1 MIKSGRLHIAILES
15 SKIIC
20 EGIQT
25 VLYQSDMDCRVHRL
39 DALDDLT
46 ELLDNQPI
54 DILIANPVQF
64 VNREKEIQK
73 IRRRYPSMA
82 VAGIDF
88 GMMQKPSTLIDI
100 TFTLYDS
107 TEHIVQ
113 LLQKLDQKSQSQP
126 NEKGGEENL
135 TKREIEVL
143 TGLVNGMLNKEIAD
157 ALNISIHTVV
167 RHRKNISMKTGI
179 RSQSGLTIY
188 AISKKIISI
197 EDIDI

>member
-1 MIKSGRLHIAILES
+1 MNKSILHIAILES
-15 SKIIC
+15 SKIIN
-20 EGIQT
+20 EGIQAI
-25 VLYQSDMDCRVHRL
+25 LYQSDMDCRTYRL
-39 DALDDLT
+39 ETLEDLT
-46 ELLDNQPI
+46 ELLETNHI

-64 VNREKEIQK
+64 VNREKEIRK
-73 IRRRYPSMA
+73 IRKNYPSLA

-88 GMMQKPSTLIDI
+88 GMMHKPSTLTDV
-100 TFTLYDS
+100 TFTLYDT
-107 TEHIVQ
+107 TEHIIH
-113 LLQKLDQKSQSQP
+113 LLMKLDKKGQSLP
-126 NEKGGEENL
+126 NEKEGEDNL

-167 RHRKNISMKTGI
+167 RHRKNIAMKTGI

-197 EDIDI
+197 EDIEI

>member
-1 MIKSGRLHIAILES
+1 MHKSTLHIAILES
-15 SKIIC
+15 SKIIQ
-20 EGIQT
+20 EGIQAI
-25 VLYQSDMDCRVHRL
+25 LYQSDIDCRVYRAETL
-39 DALDDLT
+39 EEFT
-46 ELLDNQPI
+46 ELLESNPI

-73 IRRRYPSMA
+73 IRKNYPSLSI
-82 VAGIDF
+82 AGIDF
-88 GMMQKPSTLIDI
+88 GMMQKPSLVTD
-100 TFTLYDS
+100 TSFTLYDS
-107 TEHIVQ
+107 GDHIVRI
-113 LLQKLDQKSQSQP
+113 LLKLAKKNQSLP
-126 NEKGGEENL
+126 HDKEGGENL

-143 TGLVNGMLNKEIAD
+143 TGLVNGMLNKEIAE

-197 EDIDI
+197 DDIEI

>member
-1 MIKSGRLHIAILES
+1 MNKSAQLHIAILES

-20 EGIQT
+20 EGIQAI
-25 VLYQSDMDCRVHRL
+25 LYQSDMDCRVYRL
-39 DALDDLT
+39 DTLDDLIG
-46 ELLDNQPI
+46 LLEANPV

-73 IRRRYPSMA
+73 IRKNYPSLA

-88 GMMQKPSTLIDI
+88 GMMHKPSTLTDI
-100 TFTLYDS
+100 TFTLYDL
-107 TEHIVQ
+107 TEHIVH
-113 LLQKLDQKSQSQP
+113 LLLKLDKKSQSQP
-126 NEKGGEENL
+126 NEKEGEENL

-167 RHRKNISMKTGI
+167 RHRKNIAMKTGI